1 MTLNEL
7 YKEKFNKVKY
17 IAICGNKNEKI
28 YADFADEYLETHGNF
43 IVKEWHYVE
52 SKDVLAVWLEE

>member
-1 MTLNEL
+1 MTLKEL

-17 IAICGNKNEKI
+17 IAICGNNKGKI
-28 YADFADEYLETHGNF
+28 YADFADEYLETHGDF
-43 IVKEWHYVE
+43 IVKECHYVE